1 MIVYHGTTDIIKKPD
16 VSFSKNNLDFGRGF
30 YLTTYKEQA
39 QKWAIRKASRARKK
53 AIVNIYELNINEKE
67 HNVLKFKNADE
78 EWLEFICKCRSGEN
92 VYNDYD
98 IIIGNVADDDVFKTV
113 DMYFKG
119 LWDRERTINELR
131 YYKINDQICIVKQD
145 VLNRAL
151 SFKDAYE
158 VE

>member
-16 VSFSKNNLDFGRGF
+16 ISFSKNNLDFGRGF

-39 QKWAIRKASRARKK
+39 QKWAVRKASRSRKK

-67 HNVLKFKNADE
+67 YNVLKFKNADE

-92 VYNDYD
+92 VYNNYD

-119 LWDRERTINELR
+119 LWDKERTIKELR

-145 VLNRAL
+145 VLDKVL
-151 SFKDAYE
+151 EFKDAYE

>member
-16 VSFSKNNLDFGRGF
+16 ISFSKNNLDFGRGF

-39 QKWAIRKASRARKK
+39 QKWAVRKASRSRKK

-67 HNVLKFKNADE
+67 YNVLKFKNADE

-98 IIIGNVADDDVFKTV
+98 IIMGNVADDDVFKTV

-119 LWDRERTINELR
+119 LWDRERTIKELR